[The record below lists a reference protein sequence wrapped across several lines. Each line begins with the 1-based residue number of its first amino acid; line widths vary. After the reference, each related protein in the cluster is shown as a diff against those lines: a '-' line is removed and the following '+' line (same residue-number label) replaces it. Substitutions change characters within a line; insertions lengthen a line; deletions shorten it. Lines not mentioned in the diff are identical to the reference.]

1 MKVSVIISAFNTEMY
16 IEECLDSVFKQNF
29 SNYDVILGIDGCNT
43 TLKKIKELKNKYENL
58 KVYWFEEN
66 SGPYLVFN
74 SLVNFCDSEIIS
86 RFDADDIMLENHLTE
101 NVKLLEENKY
111 ILAQCQNFIHPDIN
125 KITKIYNPNGLITL
139 FKKDFIEVNGFDN
152 WRCGAD
158 SDLIKR
164 LNINNFKI
172 TKTTIPTILRRIH
185 DLNLTNTN
193 NQFGFKSDYRKKID
207 KIREG
212 RKQAKLLE
220 FFTYPKEII
229 RIF

>member
-1 MKVSVIISAFNTEMY
+1 MNLSVIISAYKAETF
-16 IEECLDSVFKQNF
+16 IEECLNSVFKQSF
-29 SNYDVILGIDGCNT
+29 SNYDVLLGIDGCSD
-43 TLKKIKELKNKYENL
+43 TLKKVEEIKNKYENL
-58 KVYWFEEN
+58 KVYWFGEN

-74 SLVNFCDSEIIS
+74 SLINFCDSEIIS
-86 RFDADDIMLENHLTE
+86 IFGADDIMLENHLTE
-101 NVKLLEENKY
+101 NIKLLEENKY

-125 KITKIYNPNGLITL
+125 QITKTYNPNGLITL

-164 LNINNFKI
+164 LNINKLQVI
-172 TKTTIPTILRRIH
+172 KTSIPTVLRRIH

-193 NQFGFKSDYRKKID
+193 NEFGFKSSYRKKID

-212 RKQAKLLE
+212 RKQARLSE
-220 FFTYPKEII
+220 FILYSNEIKQI
-229 RIF
+229 